1 MRSIAWRRWCSS
13 RTAQDSASRGVL
25 QRVPRRLYKGPG
37 ARPREGSNV
46 EDLVHANSF
55 LGFGVRTTHPASYA
69 HLLGRVGDQMIVDP
83 ESTLLAVRKAAN
95 FLKKLAFRGGRILFI
110 SSDPLLTRLTRVI
123 GEQTEMFYL
132 AKRFVPGMLTNW
144 HMGRAHVLKMGD
156 TSRLVGKGRRVK
168 QTDLQKTVAF
178 KGVMGM
184 TRLPD
189 AIVLLDR
196 TDLHAEPEKLNI
208 PVVAVVDTDAPV
220 HSVDYPIPANTRSL
234 RFYHTL
240 SYALVRAVNDGR
252 AVRADLEAHS
262 TAPLAGDG
270 GGARG
275 ATSGDGGDA
284 RRRARAPLP
293 FRAPDRFGRPA
304 HGPSLPTGL

>member
-184 TRLPD
+184 TR
-189 AIVLLDR
+189 
-196 TDLHAEPEKLNI
+196 
-208 PVVAVVDTDAPV
+208 
-220 HSVDYPIPANTRSL
+220 
-234 RFYHTL
+234 
-240 SYALVRAVNDGR
+240 
-252 AVRADLEAHS
+252 
-262 TAPLAGDG
+262 
-270 GGARG
+270 
-275 ATSGDGGDA
+275 
-284 RRRARAPLP
+284 
-293 FRAPDRFGRPA
+293 
-304 HGPSLPTGL
+304 